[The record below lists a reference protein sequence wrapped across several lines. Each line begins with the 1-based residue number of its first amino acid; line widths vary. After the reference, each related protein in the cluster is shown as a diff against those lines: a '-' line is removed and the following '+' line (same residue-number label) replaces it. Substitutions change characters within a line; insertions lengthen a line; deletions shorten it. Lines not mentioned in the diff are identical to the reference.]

1 MIIKA
6 ASLACIK
13 VPETNSSW
21 QGNFIKKYTNVD
33 MSVAVQTDHGLL
45 TPIVTNS
52 NLKGLSEISANV
64 KDLASRAKEQKLKP
78 NEFQGGTF
86 TISNLGMMGIT
97 NFSAIIN
104 PPQVRG
110 FFFVWF
116 FCFNFFSFYE
126 FIINLKACILA
137 VGRSEKKVVIDENS
151 SDINAPYKVVN
162 IMQAT
167 LSCDHR
173 VVDGA
178 VGAQWV
184 QEFRELIEEPELML
198 L

>member
-110 FFFVWF
+110 FFFV
-116 FCFNFFSFYE
+116 
-126 FIINLKACILA
+126 
-137 VGRSEKKVVIDENS
+137 
-151 SDINAPYKVVN
+151 
-162 IMQAT
+162 
-167 LSCDHR
+167 
-173 VVDGA
+173 
-178 VGAQWV
+178 
-184 QEFRELIEEPELML
+184 
-198 L
+198 

>member
-21 QGNFIKKYTNVD
+21 QGSFIRKYNHVD
-33 MSVAVQTDHGLL
+33 MSVAVQTDNGLL

-52 NLKGLSEISANV
+52 NLKGLAEISANV
-64 KDLASRAKEQKLKP
+64 KDLAERAKQQKLKP

-104 PPQVRG
+104 PPQVNI
-110 FFFVWF
+110 FFFI
-116 FCFNFFSFYE
+116 FNF
-126 FIINLKACILA
+126 LL
-137 VGRSEKKVVIDENS
+137 
-151 SDINAPYKVVN
+151 
-162 IMQAT
+162 
-167 LSCDHR
+167 
-173 VVDGA
+173 
-178 VGAQWV
+178 
-184 QEFRELIEEPELML
+184 FRPVF
-198 L
+198 